1 MYIYT
6 ISIYIEAPSPPF
18 LPPIQLAYMV
28 ARVYES

>member
-6 ISIYIEAPSPPF
+6 ISIYVEAPSPPF
-18 LPPIQLAYMV
+18 LPIQLAYMV

>member
-6 ISIYIEAPSPPF
+6 ISIYIEAPSVLF
-18 LPPIQLAYMV
+18 LPIQLAYMV